1 MCYVMDDE
9 AQVLTSF
16 PTNES
21 ILVHIFAL
29 ILIIILTFTTI
40 SLNGVTVFTIWR
52 SRILRQKSSNFTILL
67 QSVVDFANG
76 VFIMPL
82 ITFHWASEAAGSP
95 SCVAAYVVKKS
106 AMLMTFY
113 TLITLSVMNF
123 DRYMGVLHPFVHR
136 RVVTN
141 ERLLAYVIAV
151 CTIQTVIYGFSVTH
165 NKIMRPILVATTTLF
180 IFTTV
185 FVYFKIFLSIR
196 SRNRVGVILVGK
208 NIESDAIRLSR
219 RDVSEKTSAEN
230 RSGKAEFLKELKA
243 AKSSFLVVMCCLVC
257 YVPGTLS
264 FGPLNLMSSFLAV
277 ALKVWFVLLA
287 MLNSTMNSIIYFW
300 MNNMLRKLGKDM
312 VKSMWNS
319 LTRQV

>member
-1 MCYVMDDE
+1 MDDQ

-52 SRILRQKSSNFTILL
+52 SRILRQKPSNFTILL

-76 VFIMPL
+76 VVIMPL
-82 ITFHWASEAAGSP
+82 ITFHWASEAAGRP
-95 SCVAAYVVKKS
+95 SCVTAYVLKKS

-123 DRYMGVLHPFVHR
+123 DRYMGILHPFVHR
-136 RVVTN
+136 CVVTN

-165 NKIMRPILVATTTLF
+165 NKTMRPILVTTTTLF
-180 IFTTV
+180 ISTTV
-185 FVYFKIFLSIR
+185 FVYLKIFLAIR
-196 SRNRVGVILVGK
+196 SRNQVGVVLVGK
-208 NIESDAIRLSR
+208 NIESDAIPSR
-219 RDVSEKTSAEN
+219 RDVSEKTSEN
-230 RSGKAEFLKELKA
+230 RSGKAEFLKELKT

-257 YVPGTLS
+257 YVPATLL

-287 MLNSTMNSIIYFW
+287 MLNSTLNSIIYFW
-300 MNNMLRKLGKDM
+300 MNNMLRKRGKDV

-319 LTRQV
+319 LTRKV

>member
-1 MCYVMDDE
+1 MDDQ
-9 AQVLTSF
+9 AQVLASF

-76 VFIMPL
+76 VVIMPL
-82 ITFHWASEAAGSP
+82 ITFHWASEVAGSP
-95 SCVAAYVVKKS
+95 SCVTAYVVKKS
-106 AMLMTFY
+106 AMLMSFY

-136 RVVTN
+136 SVVTN

-165 NKIMRPILVATTTLF
+165 NNIMRPILVTTTTLF
-180 IFTTV
+180 ISTTV
-185 FVYFKIFLSIR
+185 FVYLKIFLAIR

-208 NIESDAIRLSR
+208 NIENDAIPSR
-219 RDVSEKTSAEN
+219 RTVSEKTSEN
-230 RSGKAEFLKELKA
+230 RSGKAEFLKELKT

-257 YVPGTLS
+257 YVPATLS

-287 MLNSTMNSIIYFW
+287 MLNSTLNSIIYFW
-300 MNNMLRKLGKDM
+300 MNNMLRKLGKDV

-319 LTRQV
+319 LTRKV